1 MSNVT
6 VYTTNRCSFC
16 VRVKMLLEAR
26 EIPFEEI
33 NLAGDP
39 DGFVA
44 LAQKTGMMTLPQ
56 VMIGDKLVGGYRET
70 AAADQSGELAQL
82 LDEATA

>member
-6 VYTTNRCSFC
+6 VYTTDRCSFC
-16 VRVKMLLEAR
+16 VRVKMLLQSR
-26 EIPFEEI
+26 GVDYEEI

-39 DGFVA
+39 SAFVD

-56 VMIGDKLVGGYRET
+56 VVIGGELIGGYKET
-70 AAADQSGELAQL
+70 AAAVQSGELDDL
-82 LDEATA
+82 LAA